1 MKLSEKDHE
10 LKVKIDNVNNLLK
23 QQQQVTD
30 DKSRQIS
37 NLTSQVTKQQNDI
50 KNLTNQ
56 MNVLKNDI
64 NDMKL
69 SEKDHE
75 LKVKIDN
82 VNNLLKQQQQ
92 VTDDKSRQISNL
104 TSQVTKQQNDI
115 KNLTNQMNVLK
126 N

>member
-1 MKLSEKDHE
+1 MNVLKNDINDMKLSEKDHDSVTNE

-56 MNVLKNDI
+56 MKKYKNDI
-64 NDMKL
+64 NAMVEQKHNEVKHLIKFPPFEWDPPTKPTTITL
-69 SEKDHE
+69 SNFNKFLEC
-75 LKVKIDN
+75 
-82 VNNLLKQQQQ
+82 
-92 VTDDKSRQISNL
+92 T
-104 TSQVTKQQNDI
+104 TSG
-115 KNLTNQMNVLK
+115 
-126 N
+126 